1 MNKKHFNSYS
11 RVIYFNLIALLLFI
25 TTGLVTEMFTAFNAK
40 ATNTNSV
47 ENSTN
52 LITETTSDLDTTNL
66 DTELI
71 TAINCNT
78 AKIELESITSESTT
92 IAQKSNNDIYEEDSY
107 GKYYWFKASCT
118 AYCSCSKCCGKYA
131 ANRKLDE
138 EGKPIILTASGS
150 RAISKYTISMNSSF
164 KFGTMVYIDG
174 IGLCEVMDR
183 GSAVKGN
190 VIDIYFDSHEEA
202 LNWGR
207 KSINVKI
214 YVD

>member
-1 MNKKHFNSYS
+1 
-11 RVIYFNLIALLLFI
+11 
-25 TTGLVTEMFTAFNAK
+25 
-40 ATNTNSV
+40 
-47 ENSTN
+47 
-52 LITETTSDLDTTNL
+52 
-66 DTELI
+66 
-71 TAINCNT
+71 
-78 AKIELESITSESTT
+78 
-92 IAQKSNNDIYEEDSY
+92 
-107 GKYYWFKASCT
+107 
-118 AYCSCSKCCGKYA
+118 
-131 ANRKLDE
+131 
-138 EGKPIILTASGS
+138 
-150 RAISKYTISMNSSF
+150 MNSNF